1 MVTEKEKKSL
11 PKKTDRRRTDQ
22 QIIEEW
28 IGYVPKL
35 NHIRHTNVY
44 NNRYRTD
51 VFTYYKLEDDLYNRT
66 KITQSYFVAVIDGEV
81 MNLTQTVEPED
92 ANQ

>member
-1 MVTEKEKKSL
+1 MVTEKEK
-11 PKKTDRRRTDQ
+11 PKKSSPKRTDQ
-22 QIIEEW
+22 QVIEDW
-28 IGYVPKL
+28 VGYVEKL
-35 NHIRHTNVY
+35 NHIRCTNVY
-44 NNRYRTD
+44 RNRYRVD
-51 VFTYYKLEDDLYNRT
+51 VFTYYKLENDLYNRT

>member
-1 MVTEKEKKSL
+1 MVTEKEKKSP
-11 PKKTDRRRTDQ
+11 PKKTDRTDQ
-22 QIIEEW
+22 EIIEDW
-28 IGYVPKL
+28 IGYVKNL

-44 NNRYRTD
+44 NNRYRVD

>member
-1 MVTEKEKKSL
+1 MVTEKEK
-11 PKKTDRRRTDQ
+11 PKKSSPNRTDQ
-22 QIIEEW
+22 QVIEDW
-28 IGYVPKL
+28 VGYVEKL
-35 NHIRHTNVY
+35 NHIRCTNVY
-44 NNRYRTD
+44 RNRYRVD
-51 VFTYYKLEDDLYNRT
+51 VFTYYKLENDLYNRT